1 MPKQTY
7 LNLEKEKKDRLLE
20 ACFEEFS
27 QYTFTESSINR
38 IIKSADISRGSF
50 YQYFENKE
58 DCYLEV
64 LGIIAQEKYALFKDV
79 VHDESHSVFDDYI
92 NMLSQVRVWMEAQPR
107 YYKIGILM
115 QKDDSDFI
123 KKLNEKNPNLQ
134 DYFNYLIR
142 KDQDKGIIRKDIDP
156 VLLTEVLTSTSQKIL
171 LELFV
176 NKEYDLM
183 LKKSREI
190 IQLLQKGTNVQ

>member
-1 MPKQTY
+1 MPKQTFY
-7 LNLEKEKKDRLLE
+7 NLEKDKKDRLLE

-38 IIKSADISRGSF
+38 IIKSGEISRGSF

-58 DCYLEV
+58 DCYMEV

-79 VHDESHSVFDDYI
+79 VQDESHGVFDDYI

-123 KKLNEKNPNLQ
+123 KKLNDKNPNLQ

-142 KDQDKGIIRKDIDP
+142 KDQEKGIIRKDIDP
-156 VLLTEVLTSTSQKIL
+156 VLLTEVLTGISQKIL

-183 LKKSREI
+183 LEKSREI

>member
-1 MPKQTY
+1 MPKQTFY
-7 LNLEKEKKDRLLE
+7 NLEKDKKDRLLE

-38 IIKSADISRGSF
+38 IIKSAEISRGSF

-58 DCYLEV
+58 DCYMEV

-79 VHDESHSVFDDYI
+79 VQDESHGVFDDYI
-92 NMLSQVRVWMEAQPR
+92 NMLSTVRVWMEAQPR

-123 KKLNEKNPNLQ
+123 KKLNDKNPNLQ

-142 KDQDKGIIRKDIDP
+142 KDQEKGIIRKDINP
-156 VLLTEVLTSTSQKIL
+156 ELLTEVLTGISQKIL

-183 LKKSREI
+183 IEKSREI
-190 IQLLQKGTNVQ
+190 IRLLQQGTNVQ

>member
-1 MPKQTY
+1 MPKQTFY
-7 LNLEKEKKDRLLE
+7 NLEKDKKDRLLE

-38 IIKSADISRGSF
+38 IIKGAEISRGSF

-58 DCYLEV
+58 DCYMEV

-79 VHDESHSVFDDYI
+79 VQDESHNVFDDYI
-92 NMLSQVRVWMEAQPR
+92 KMLSTVRVWMEAQPR

-123 KKLNEKNPNLQ
+123 KKLNDKNPNLQ

-156 VLLTEVLTSTSQKIL
+156 ELLTEVLTGISQKIL

-183 LKKSREI
+183 LEKSREI

>member
-1 MPKQTY
+1 MPKQTFY
-7 LNLEKEKKDRLLE
+7 NLEKDKKDRLLE

-58 DCYLEV
+58 DCYMEV

-79 VHDESHSVFDDYI
+79 VQDESHSVFDDYI

-123 KKLNEKNPNLQ
+123 KKLNEKNPSLQ
-134 DYFNYLIR
+134 DYFNYLVR

-190 IQLLQKGTNVQ
+190 IQLLQQGTNVQ

>member
-1 MPKQTY
+1 MPKQTFY
-7 LNLEKEKKDRLLE
+7 NLEKEKKDRLLE

-38 IIKSADISRGSF
+38 IIKSAEISRGSF

-58 DCYLEV
+58 DCYMEV

-79 VHDESHSVFDDYI
+79 VQDESHGVFDDYI
-92 NMLSQVRVWMEAQPR
+92 NMLSTVRVWMEAQPR

-123 KKLNEKNPNLQ
+123 KKLNDKNPNLQ

-142 KDQDKGIIRKDIDP
+142 KDQERGIIRKDIDP
-156 VLLTEVLTSTSQKIL
+156 VLLTEVLTGISQKIL

-183 LKKSREI
+183 IKKSREI
-190 IQLLQKGTNVQ
+190 IQLLQQGTNVQ

>member
-1 MPKQTY
+1 MPKQTFY
-7 LNLEKEKKDRLLE
+7 NLEKDKKDRLLE

-38 IIKSADISRGSF
+38 IIKSAEISRGSF

-58 DCYLEV
+58 DCYMEV

-79 VHDESHSVFDDYI
+79 VQDESHNVFDDYI
-92 NMLSQVRVWMEAQPR
+92 NMLSTVRVWMEAQPR

-123 KKLNEKNPNLQ
+123 KKLNDKNPNLQ

-142 KDQDKGIIRKDIDP
+142 KDQEKGIIRKDIDP
-156 VLLTEVLTSTSQKIL
+156 VLLTEVLTGISQKIL
-171 LELFV
+171 LELFE

-183 LKKSREI
+183 LEKSREI